1 MNKHTIKTILS
12 LLILFYSWPS
22 FSKTV
27 RYELVIENKK
37 INVTGEEVDFALT
50 VNGGIPAPTLEF
62 TEGDDAEIAVINKLP
77 NEETSIHWH
86 GILLPPEEDVRKL
99 SC

>member
-1 MNKHTIKTILS
+1 MNKYTTKTMIS
-12 LLILFYSWPS
+12 FLILFFSWTA

-37 INVTGEEVDFALT
+37 VNVTGKEVDFSLT

-62 TEGDDAEIAVINKLP
+62 RICDKIT
-77 NEETSIHWH
+77 
-86 GILLPPEEDVRKL
+86 
-99 SC
+99 